1 VIALRAVIGVLAL
14 AAAIAGLLIP
24 PPGVY
29 AISGVA
35 AIMIFL
41 TACGAIAADALP
53 LRVVPL
59 LCSIA
64 TVPLAIAL
72 IAQPF
77 SVTFYAAIIL
87 AAQAAGWWF
96 ARRAAG
102 AAAVD
107 SSLA

>member
-77 SVTFYAAIIL
+77 SVTFYAGVIL
-87 AAQAAGWWF
+87 LVQGVAWF
-96 ARRAAG
+96 GGRRL
-102 AAAVD
+102 AVA
-107 SSLA
+107 SA